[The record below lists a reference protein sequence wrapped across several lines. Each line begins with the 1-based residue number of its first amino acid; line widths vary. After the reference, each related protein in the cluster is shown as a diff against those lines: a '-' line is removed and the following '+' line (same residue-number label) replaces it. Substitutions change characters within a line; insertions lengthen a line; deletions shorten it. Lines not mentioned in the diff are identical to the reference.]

1 MSTPKLYSYW
11 RSTASYRVRLALA
24 LKGIDYEQ
32 EAVDLKGGVQLG
44 TDFGTI
50 NPQAQIP
57 VLDIDGGRLYQ
68 SVAIID
74 YLEATRSE
82 VPLLPADPQP
92 AAAPRAFAQTIAADI
107 HPIQNLR
114 VLKYVKREFGQ
125 DQDGVDA
132 WARHWIALGF
142 GALETTAS
150 PRGTAYA
157 FTDDAPAYAECFLIP
172 QVYNAQR
179 FGVDMSPFP
188 RLRAIV
194 ERCADHPAFV
204 AAHPDRQPD
213 APKDGS

>member
-32 EAVDLKGGVQLG
+32 EMVDLKGGAQLSG
-44 TDFGTI
+44 EFGAI

-57 VLDIDGGRLYQ
+57 VLDIDGARLHQ
-68 SVAIID
+68 SVSIID
-74 YLEATRSE
+74 YLEATRSD
-82 VPLLPADPQP
+82 VPLLPDDRQ
-92 AAAPRAFAQTIAADI
+92 AAAQVRAFALTIAADI

-114 VLKYVKREFGQ
+114 VLKYVKSEFGQ
-125 DQDGVDA
+125 DQAGVDA

-142 GALETTAS
+142 AALEATAS

-157 FTDDAPAYAECFLIP
+157 FSDDAPAYAECFLIP
-172 QVYNAQR
+172 QAYNAER
-179 FGVDMSPFP
+179 FGVDMGPFP
-188 RLRAIV
+188 TLRAIV

-204 AAHPDRQPD
+204 AAHPDNQPD
-213 APKDGS
+213 APDAG

>member
-1 MSTPKLYSYW
+1 MSTPELYSYW

-24 LKGIDYEQ
+24 LKGIDYDQ
-32 EAVDLKGGVQLG
+32 QPIDLRSGDQLDD
-44 TDFGTI
+44 TFAAI

-57 VLDIDGGRLYQ
+57 VLEIDGVRLHQ
-68 SVAIID
+68 SMAIID

-82 VPLLPADPQP
+82 VPLLPTDPQ
-92 AAAPRAFAQTIAADI
+92 AAAQARAFALTIAADI

-114 VLKYVKREFGQ
+114 VLKYVKNEFGQ

-142 GALETTAS
+142 AALERMAS

-157 FTDDAPAYAECFLIP
+157 FTDEAPAYAECFLVP
-172 QVYNAQR
+172 QAYNAAR
-179 FGVDMSPFP
+179 FGVDMAPFP
-188 RLRAIV
+188 TLAAIV

-204 AAHPDRQPD
+204 AAHPSRQPD
-213 APKDGS
+213 APAGE